1 MGDSTMEINKDQV
14 LTLERNTCYENCRI
28 LIAGLKRGCTERKVS
43 RKHVSWREDSEPTS
57 ER

>member
-1 MGDSTMEINKDQV
+1 MEINKDQV